1 MSNTII
7 WEKYSEEGILGV
19 GRFGKVYKVKDKN
32 TNQLY
37 ALKELIKLQ
46 TSKAKYNDEI
56 KTIKILA
63 SENSISII
71 DEIET
76 KDYYYIIFDLCLFNL
91 EYYINNSNRTISS
104 EEIKSVLLQLNN
116 VFKEMNKK
124 KIIHRDIKPSNIL
137 INIDKLNKV
146 TIKLSDYGSS
156 INIDT
161 YETKSL
167 SGTQVTMAPEV
178 LEKGIFS
185 EKSDIWSLGI
195 TIYFM
200 LFKDFPFKG
209 EQDYILLQNIKKN
222 KNLESSGNHL
232 LDDLIKKMLIVDYE
246 KRISWDEYFKHEFFK
261 NKENNVVEEE
271 DNIDFKFFCKDNE
284 LIQFYC
290 VDCKQNICI
299 KCSKDHS
306 SHKIISLNQIGLT
319 RDENNKINLLMKEI
333 DNNYNKITDLKKVMT
348 FFYNQM
354 QKNNENSLIYKND
367 IKNNIKNYF
376 FNFLSNLNKKIKT
389 ESFQNFE
396 SFMVKLSFSNLKEK
410 KSIQA
415 HEKYITS
422 MASFPS
428 GNLLSVSGDK
438 SIKIYDINLNLIQH
452 IKEAHNGC
460 IQNVCIK
467 DENNFATCSADKSII
482 TWIKKDKYVK
492 NIKIENTHKEIIN
505 SIIYCP
511 NGNLISCSWDK
522 TIKIWKDNKIN
533 FELIKTLSHSN
544 WVYSILL
551 VENKKILISSGSDG
565 TKFWNYENYQLIKEI
580 TEVQCSGKNALKLF
594 DDNHIIIGSKDG
606 FVKIISISDQKI
618 ITNIEV
624 KISCYTICVI
634 PEKQIILL
642 GGDDRNIKIY
652 SCDSYEC
659 IQEIK
664 EAHNDS
670 ILCLIELK
678 NETIAS
684 SSEDNKIKIWSF

>member
-19 GRFGKVYKVKDKN
+19 GRFGKVYKVKDKK

-37 ALKELIKLQ
+37 ALKELLKLQ

-156 INIDT
+156 IKIDT

-261 NKENNVVEEE
+261 NKENNEVVEEE
-271 DNIDFKFFCKDNE
+271 DNVDFKLFCKHNE

-376 FNFLSNLNKKIKT
+376 CNFLSNFNKKIKT

-396 SFMVKLSFSNLKEK
+396 SLIIKLSFSTLKEK

-428 GNLLSVSGDK
+428 GNFLSVSGDK
-438 SIKIYDINLNLIQH
+438 SIKIYDININLIQH

-467 DENNFATCSADKSII
+467 DE
-482 TWIKKDKYVK
+482 
-492 NIKIENTHKEIIN
+492 
-505 SIIYCP
+505 
-511 NGNLISCSWDK
+511 
-522 TIKIWKDNKIN
+522 
-533 FELIKTLSHSN
+533 
-544 WVYSILL
+544 
-551 VENKKILISSGSDG
+551 
-565 TKFWNYENYQLIKEI
+565 
-580 TEVQCSGKNALKLF
+580 
-594 DDNHIIIGSKDG
+594 
-606 FVKIISISDQKI
+606 
-618 ITNIEV
+618 
-624 KISCYTICVI
+624 
-634 PEKQIILL
+634 IILPL
-642 GGDDRNIKIY
+642 AQQIN
-652 SCDSYEC
+652 
-659 IQEIK
+659 
-664 EAHNDS
+664 
-670 ILCLIELK
+670 L
-678 NETIAS
+678 
-684 SSEDNKIKIWSF
+684 

>member
-1 MSNTII
+1 MSNKII

-46 TSKAKYNDEI
+46 TSKAKYNEEI
-56 KTIKILA
+56 KTIKMLA

-91 EYYINNSNRTISS
+91 EHYIKNSNRKISS

-222 KNLESSGNHL
+222 KDLESSGNLL

-299 KCSKDHS
+299 KCSKAHS
-306 SHKIISLNQIGLT
+306 SHKTISLNEIGLT
-319 RDENNKINLLMKEI
+319 KDEDNRINLLMKEI
-333 DNNYNKITDLKKVMT
+333 DDNYNKITDLKKVMT

-354 QKNNENSLIYKND
+354 QKNNDNSLIYKND

-376 FNFLSNLNKKIKT
+376 FNFLSNFNKKIKT

-396 SFMVKLSFSNLKEK
+396 SFMVKLSFSSLKEK

-415 HEKYITS
+415 HEKYIS
-422 MASFPS
+422 SIASFPS

-467 DENNFATCSADKSII
+467 DENNFATCSLDKSII
-482 TWIKKDKYVK
+482 TWIKKDKYEK
-492 NIKIENTHKEIIN
+492 NLKIENAHKECIN

-511 NGNLISCSWDK
+511 NGNLIYHVLG
-522 TIKIWKDNKIN
+522 IK
-533 FELIKTLSHSN
+533 
-544 WVYSILL
+544 
-551 VENKKILISSGSDG
+551 
-565 TKFWNYENYQLIKEI
+565 Q
-580 TEVQCSGKNALKLF
+580 
-594 DDNHIIIGSKDG
+594 
-606 FVKIISISDQKI
+606 
-618 ITNIEV
+618 
-624 KISCYTICVI
+624 
-634 PEKQIILL
+634 
-642 GGDDRNIKIY
+642 
-652 SCDSYEC
+652 
-659 IQEIK
+659 
-664 EAHNDS
+664 
-670 ILCLIELK
+670 
-678 NETIAS
+678 
-684 SSEDNKIKIWSF
+684 

>member
-1 MSNTII
+1 MSNKII

-19 GRFGKVYKVKDKN
+19 GRFGKVYKVKDKE

-46 TSKAKYNDEI
+46 TSKTKYNEEI
-56 KTIKILA
+56 KTIKMLA

-91 EYYINNSNRTISS
+91 EHYIKNSNRKISS

-156 INIDT
+156 TKIDT

-167 SGTQVTMAPEV
+167 SGTQVTLAPEV

-185 EKSDIWSLGI
+185 EKSDIWSLGV

-200 LFKDFPFKG
+200 LIKDFPFKG

-222 KNLESSGNHL
+222 KNLESSGNNL
-232 LDDLIKKMLIVDYE
+232 LDDLIKKMLVVDYE

-271 DNIDFKFFCKDNE
+271 DNINFNLFCKDNE

-299 KCSKDHS
+299 KCSKAHS
-306 SHKIISLNQIGLT
+306 SHKTISLNEIGLT
-319 RDENNKINLLMKEI
+319 KDEDNRINLLMKEI
-333 DNNYNKITDLKKVMT
+333 DDNYNKMTDLKKVMSC
-348 FFYNQM
+348 FYNQM
-354 QKNNENSLIYKND
+354 QKNKDNSLIYKND
-367 IKNNIKNYF
+367 IKNNIKDYF
-376 FNFLSNLNKKIKT
+376 FNFLSNFNKKIKT

-396 SFMVKLSFSNLKEK
+396 SFMIKLSFSSLKEK
-410 KSIQA
+410 KSIHA
-415 HEKYITS
+415 HDKYIS
-422 MASFPS
+422 SLASFPS
-428 GNLLSVSGDK
+428 GNFLSVSGDK
-438 SIKIYDINLNLIQH
+438 SLKIFDINLNLIQH
-452 IKEAHNGC
+452 IKEAHDAC
-460 IQNVCIK
+460 IQNVWIK
-467 DENNFATCSADKSII
+467 DENNFATCSLDKSII
-482 TWIKKDKYVK
+482 TWIKKDKFVK
-492 NIKIENTHKEIIN
+492 NLRIENAHKEIIN

-511 NGNLISCSWDK
+511 NGNIISCSWDK
-522 TIKIWKDNKIN
+522 TIKIWNDNKTN
-533 FELIKTLSHSN
+533 FELIKTLSHVN
-544 WVYSILL
+544 WIFSILL

-594 DDNHIIIGSKDG
+594 DDNHIIIASKDG
-606 FVKIISISDQKI
+606 KVKIISISDKKV
-618 ITNIEV
+618 TKNIDV

-634 PEKQIILL
+634 PKKQIMLL
-642 GGDDRNIKIY
+642 GGDDCNIKIF

-664 EAHNDS
+664 GAHTDS

-684 SSEDNKIKIWSF
+684 SSEDNMIKIWSF